1 MYNSTTSW
9 TIRLLCPWKFSRQEY
24 WSELPFP
31 SPMSIILLMYILF
44 VLYTHRTHTHTQ
56 ETVVVVVQSLN
67 HVWLFETPWT
77 EAQEASLTFTIS
89 QSLLKLMCI
98 ESVMPSNHLIRKESD
113 IFGAPCVQYEKAHSG
128 CSRNVELLFLHLPFP
143 YCRLHDCGA
152 AHKHLEG
159 GLAHSGSTA
168 RNCWTCS
175 SRTKIYPSL
184 HPDIKDFL

>member
-1 MYNSTTSW
+1 MSGVTGLSPASCINNNHQ
-9 TIRLLCPWKFSRQEY
+9 IQLL
-24 WSELPFP
+24 
-31 SPMSIILLMYILF
+31 
-44 VLYTHRTHTHTQ
+44 THGGGGG
-56 ETVVVVVQSLN
+56 VQSLSRVRLCP
-67 HVWLFETPWT
+67 HGPQHARLP
-77 EAQEASLTFTIS
+77 SFTIS

-128 CSRNVELLFLHLPFP
+128 CSRNVELLSLHLPFP

-168 RNCWTCS
+168 RNC
-175 SRTKIYPSL
+175 
-184 HPDIKDFL
+184 